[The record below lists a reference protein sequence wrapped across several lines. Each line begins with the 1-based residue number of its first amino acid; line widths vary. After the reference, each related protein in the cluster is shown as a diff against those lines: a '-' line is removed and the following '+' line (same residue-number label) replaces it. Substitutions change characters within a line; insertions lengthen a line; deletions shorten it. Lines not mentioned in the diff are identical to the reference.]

1 MINTAAARPGEYW
14 SNKKGNEKQFKN
26 YGLKI
31 HKPSKWT
38 YFKFELKRFY
48 CGVQKPRGG
57 YTAFG
62 KRWHRHCNPKA
73 QLSAMKS
80 QGITSDHVKYIVDP
94 IFLNFPCYLRW
105 SQTDLPAIDVV
116 LSHNHYDHLDS
127 RTIRTIHNRSW
138 RCLLH
143 HSGWRILLPWGI
155 PEEQIMTL
163 DWWEELTML
172 GISIACVP
180 SQHWSLHGLFDRNES
195 LWCGWKLMKNET
207 TCDWKKATTFY
218 FTGDTAF
225 NQELFEQIHYRFPRI
240 DIAALP
246 IGAYSPRKILY
257 TEHVDPEH
265 AVEIFRILGVK
276 KAFGVHWG
284 TFELSGEPL
293 DEPPEELLRVLKS
306 RGISTAD
313 FQLIRNVCVGLF
325 FFLIIIMLPLFVL
338 IFLSSPET
346 QSMLDHAYAVVA
358 KEKNIR
364 DWDISMMQFYTLFVC
379 LFFFFFPF
387 GMQFI
392 VLSVVFYGK
401 NVFNKPFF
409 HSDNGCGSEK
419 NGRKLTQIRNNN
431 NNNNCCLGP
440 GRSSAACGLKARNT
454 IPGNGGSE
462 EIRVLNGR
470 KEFHFL
476 SALSYAIISPVPCL
490 EAGTLLQWVVSR
502 WAGSHT
508 PSKDSLRVIGLTQV
522 EFFFFG
528 TDNGHLFAIPI
539 LPSSALQ
546 QVASIFCE
554 EEWCNALKRDI
565 KSKRNGNC
573 GPRQLLHQHRTEEPV
588 LGMDTLG
595 TLVASASS
603 DASVAISIF
612 YPQPHFIVAIP
623 HQHAVRCLKLW
634 EGKPFI
640 ELSPSEDREESAAVY
655 VFTGDANATMRL
667 WRVDED
673 NDRAQIQRVVE
684 GGIHCLTLDGNSR
697 FTAGVSISLHGK
709 TIRTWSI
716 TPLLWDEDKHTV
728 LATTDEITVQRLRSR
743 IERLVNHHVWVRDMG
758 CVSSALEYWG
768 TSPPRTASKNNR
780 VISNEAEIYA
790 SDGGE
795 KAGPSQ
801 FRLLRDSLVTVSF
814 EEGELR
820 KDITLPVSC
829 VEPVV
834 YPLAHLRMPMAACF
848 AIQMLENST
857 WLITSSS
864 DSLVQVWLWDETVE
878 SYILHIVAG
887 ERGMERSL
895 GKHIAEWHLHK
906 VGNECFLKCS
916 RRFALQSSIEA
927 ENSSTS
933 LYEFEG
939 CASGISC
946 MVVVPFFSALF
957 VVGVFEAVIQTFR
970 LAETQGCEVPPNFL
984 YNGHRTVQLSV
995 PLLCESYAHNSSAVE
1010 VDGQLNN

>member
-1 MINTAAARPGEYW
+1 MPFDSLFLLCGFTILRQFAAV
-14 SNKKGNEKQFKN
+14 
-26 YGLKI
+26 I
-31 HKPSKWT
+31 
-38 YFKFELKRFY
+38 
-48 CGVQKPRGG
+48 
-57 YTAFG
+57 
-62 KRWHRHCNPKA
+62 
-73 QLSAMKS
+73 LS
-80 QGITSDHVKYIVDP
+80 TV
-94 IFLNFPCYLRW
+94 
-105 SQTDLPAIDVV
+105 
-116 LSHNHYDHLDS
+116 
-127 RTIRTIHNRSW
+127 
-138 RCLLH
+138 
-143 HSGWRILLPWGI
+143 
-155 PEEQIMTL
+155 
-163 DWWEELTML
+163 
-172 GISIACVP
+172 
-180 SQHWSLHGLFDRNES
+180 
-195 LWCGWKLMKNET
+195 
-207 TCDWKKATTFY
+207 
-218 FTGDTAF
+218 
-225 NQELFEQIHYRFPRI
+225 
-240 DIAALP
+240 
-246 IGAYSPRKILY
+246 
-257 TEHVDPEH
+257 
-265 AVEIFRILGVK
+265 
-276 KAFGVHWG
+276 
-284 TFELSGEPL
+284 
-293 DEPPEELLRVLKS
+293 
-306 RGISTAD
+306 
-313 FQLIRNVCVGLF
+313 
-325 FFLIIIMLPLFVL
+325 
-338 IFLSSPET
+338 
-346 QSMLDHAYAVVA
+346 
-358 KEKNIR
+358 
-364 DWDISMMQFYTLFVC
+364 
-379 LFFFFFPF
+379 
-387 GMQFI
+387 
-392 VLSVVFYGK
+392 
-401 NVFNKPFF
+401 
-409 HSDNGCGSEK
+409 
-419 NGRKLTQIRNNN
+419 RNNN

-440 GRSSAACGLKARNT
+440 VVSPSGDQEMEDPKKSVFSTDG
-454 IPGNGGSE
+454 
-462 EIRVLNGR
+462 

-546 QVASIFCE
+546 Q
-554 EEWCNALKRDI
+554 EWCNALKRDI

-667 WRVDED
+667 WRVDVLRRVYTLLHVFVLAPNTLCVHSSLEILNKED

-697 FTAGVSISLHGK
+697 VLAGVEGGVYCWCIDKLAWKNDTHMEYH
-709 TIRTWSI
+709 
-716 TPLLWDEDKHTV
+716 PLLWDEDKHTV

-768 TSPPRTASKNNR
+768 TSHLVRLQKIT
-780 VISNEAEIYA
+780 VIYA

-895 GKHIAEWHLHK
+895 GKHIAVLRSPDTFF
-906 VGNECFLKCS
+906 VQDTMTALSGNGICTRLCS

-995 PLLCESYAHNSSAVE
+995 PLLCESYAHNIRKNKTKQKFDALMNGLQTNGDDQGSLNTSHLFFVPCSLLSCLVVQALPAILRKGGRGPSPGRKIIRRRKGKGFFFCGGTKPAAPFSCGRGVWWE
-1010 VDGQLNN
+1010 DGKFSFVFSFGPRLPGADG

>member
-1 MINTAAARPGEYW
+1 MWSKSKEY
-14 SNKKGNEKQFKN
+14 N
-26 YGLKI
+26 
-31 HKPSKWT
+31 
-38 YFKFELKRFY
+38 
-48 CGVQKPRGG
+48 
-57 YTAFG
+57 
-62 KRWHRHCNPKA
+62 
-73 QLSAMKS
+73 
-80 QGITSDHVKYIVDP
+80 
-94 IFLNFPCYLRW
+94 
-105 SQTDLPAIDVV
+105 V
-116 LSHNHYDHLDS
+116 L
-127 RTIRTIHNRSW
+127 
-138 RCLLH
+138 
-143 HSGWRILLPWGI
+143 
-155 PEEQIMTL
+155 E
-163 DWWEELTML
+163 
-172 GISIACVP
+172 VP
-180 SQHWSLHGLFDRNES
+180 SVVSPSGDQEMEDP
-195 LWCGWKLMKNET
+195 
-207 TCDWKKATTFY
+207 KKSVF
-218 FTGDTAF
+218 
-225 NQELFEQIHYRFPRI
+225 
-240 DIAALP
+240 
-246 IGAYSPRKILY
+246 
-257 TEHVDPEH
+257 
-265 AVEIFRILGVK
+265 
-276 KAFGVHWG
+276 
-284 TFELSGEPL
+284 
-293 DEPPEELLRVLKS
+293 
-306 RGISTAD
+306 STD
-313 FQLIRNVCVGLF
+313 G
-325 FFLIIIMLPLFVL
+325 
-338 IFLSSPET
+338 
-346 QSMLDHAYAVVA
+346 
-358 KEKNIR
+358 
-364 DWDISMMQFYTLFVC
+364 
-379 LFFFFFPF
+379 
-387 GMQFI
+387 
-392 VLSVVFYGK
+392 
-401 NVFNKPFF
+401 
-409 HSDNGCGSEK
+409 
-419 NGRKLTQIRNNN
+419 
-431 NNNNCCLGP
+431 
-440 GRSSAACGLKARNT
+440 
-454 IPGNGGSE
+454 
-462 EIRVLNGR
+462 

-667 WRVDED
+667 WRVDLQTLCVHSSLEILNKED

-697 FTAGVSISLHGK
+697 VLAGVEGGVYCWCIDKLAWKNDTHMEYH
-709 TIRTWSI
+709 
-716 TPLLWDEDKHTV
+716 PLLWDEDKHTV

-768 TSPPRTASKNNR
+768 TSHLVRLQKIT
-780 VISNEAEIYA
+780 VIYA

-864 DSLVQVWLWDETVE
+864 DSLVQVWLWDETE
-878 SYILHIVAG
+878 NILLSSALQILFFVQDTMTAL
-887 ERGMERSL
+887 S
-895 GKHIAEWHLHK
+895 
-906 VGNECFLKCS
+906 GNGICTRLVTNAFLKCS